1 MELKTDDAILNLLF
15 ERDEAAL
22 QEIQAAYGKLCC
34 KLANDILNSREDSE
48 ECVNDMLMKVW
59 QTIPPKHPDSL
70 LAYVITIIRNTA
82 VNKYLAQKT
91 EKRGGK
97 QFEAAWEEIEDTLVF
112 SGSVRKAPECFCLHY
127 IMFISKIQELLWKFF
142 ISHIRYTTKE
152 NPDRRNGSQG
162 SFCCGKCASVD

>member
-1 MELKTDDAILNLLF
+1 MHN
-15 ERDEAAL
+15 
-22 QEIQAAYGKLCC
+22 G
-34 KLANDILNSREDSE
+34 ILNSREDSE

-91 EKRGGK
+91 EMRGGK

-127 IMFISKIQELLWKFF
+127 IMFISKIQELPGNFL
-142 ISHIRYTTKE
+142 
-152 NPDRRNGSQG
+152 
-162 SFCCGKCASVD
+162 